1 MLFLIKN
8 NCFDKNTENPNY
20 TNICFWKDGMNYW
33 KPKQNSTVLSKKIMQ
48 LDKNIPLYI
57 IGEAYSMNQ
66 GWMEGALETSSALLH
81 FLYNDNGNN
90 KK

>member
-1 MLFLIKN
+1 
-8 NCFDKNTENPNY
+8 
-20 TNICFWKDGMNYW
+20 MNYW

-66 GWMEGALETSSALLH
+66 GWMEGALETSSSLLRL
-81 FLYNDNGNN
+81 LYHDN
-90 KK
+90 K